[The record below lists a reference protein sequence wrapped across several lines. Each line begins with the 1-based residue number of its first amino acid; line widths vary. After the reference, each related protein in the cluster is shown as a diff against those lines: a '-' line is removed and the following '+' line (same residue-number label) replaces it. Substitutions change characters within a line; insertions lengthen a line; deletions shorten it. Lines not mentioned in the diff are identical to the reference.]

1 MLKLKIWYFY
11 RNTGI
16 MGIKKKQSELHPC
29 NKHNK
34 GYDFKELC
42 EAFPPLKVFVF
53 VNAYGTETID
63 FANQK
68 AVKKLNTALLFK
80 YYKLKF
86 WEFPADNL
94 CPPIPGRVD
103 YIHYLADLLK
113 ESGISENAN
122 VLDIG
127 TGANCIYPLLGN
139 AEYGWKFIGT
149 DIDAKSLEVAKL
161 IIKENELEQSIKLL
175 KQAHSTQVLKGILTD
190 TDKFSAAMCNPPF
203 YGSQE
208 EAMMANT
215 RKLTG
220 LGNENDSNLRNFGGK
235 QQELWYNGG
244 EKAFLHTYLYESSM
258 FKTQCFW
265 YSSLVSKKENV
276 AGMCDSLKKLK
287 AMDIKIIPMHQGN
300 KITRIVAWTFL
311 TEQEQEDWNIQE
323 NKIEIS

>member
-1 MLKLKIWYFY
+1 
-11 RNTGI
+11 
-16 MGIKKKQSELHPC
+16 MGTNKKPSELHPN

-34 GYDFKELC
+34 GYNFTELY
-42 EAFPPLKVFVF
+42 EAFPPLKAFVF

-68 AVKKLNTALLFK
+68 AVKSLNTALLFK
-80 YYKLKF
+80 DYKVKF
-86 WEFPADNL
+86 WEFPDDNL

-103 YIHYLADLLK
+103 YIHYLNDLLK
-113 ESGISENAN
+113 TSGIAENAK

-139 AEYGWKFIGT
+139 AVYGWQFTGT
-149 DIDAKSLEVAKL
+149 DIDQKSLEVAQL
-161 IIKENELEQSIKLL
+161 IVNKNGLEQSIKFL
-175 KQAHSTQVLKGILTD
+175 KQAHSSQVLKGILGED
-190 TDKFSAAMCNPPF
+190 DQFSVAMCNPPF

-208 EAMMANT
+208 EAMQANT

-220 LGNENDSNLRNFGGK
+220 LGNENDANLRNFGGK
-235 QQELWYNGG
+235 QQELWYKGG

-276 AGMCDSLKKLK
+276 EGMVDSLNKLK
-287 AMDIKIIPMHQGN
+287 ATDIKIIPMHQGN

-311 TEQEQEDWNIQE
+311 TEQEQKEWKSE
-323 NKIEIS
+323 EK

>member
-1 MLKLKIWYFY
+1 MGNNK
-11 RNTGI
+11 NT
-16 MGIKKKQSELHPC
+16 SELHPN
-29 NKHNK
+29 NKHNN
-34 GYDFKELC
+34 GYDFAELR
-42 EAFPPLKVFVF
+42 EAFLPLKAFSF
-53 VNAYGTETID
+53 VNTYGTETID

-68 AVKKLNTALLFK
+68 AVKSLNTALLFK
-80 YYKLKF
+80 YYNVKF
-86 WEFPADNL
+86 WDFPDDNL
-94 CPPIPGRVD
+94 CPPVPGRVD

-113 ESGISENAN
+113 ASGISKNAN

-139 AEYGWKFIGT
+139 AAYGWKFTGT
-149 DIDAKSLEVAKL
+149 DIDAKSLEYAEMIVKKNGL
-161 IIKENELEQSIKLL
+161 DQSIKLL
-175 KQAHSTQVLKGILTD
+175 KQAQSTQVLKGILD
-190 TDKFSAAMCNPPF
+190 ETDKFSAAMCNPPF

-220 LGNENDSNLRNFGGK
+220 LGNENDANLRNFGGK
-235 QQELWYNGG
+235 QQELWYKGG

-276 AGMCDSLKKLK
+276 EGMCDSLKKLG
-287 AMDIKIIPMHQGN
+287 ATDIKIIPMHQGN

-311 TEQEQEDWNIQE
+311 TEQEQKDWRQE
-323 NKIEIS
+323 

>member
-1 MLKLKIWYFY
+1 
-11 RNTGI
+11 
-16 MGIKKKQSELHPC
+16 MGNNKKTSELHPS
-29 NKHNK
+29 NKHSK
-34 GYDFKELC
+34 GYDFTELF
-42 EAFPPLKVFVF
+42 EAYQPLKAFVF

-68 AVKKLNTALLFK
+68 AVKSLNTALLFK
-80 YYKLKF
+80 DYKVKF
-86 WEFPADNL
+86 WEFPDDNL

-113 ESGISENAN
+113 ASGIGENAK

-139 AEYGWKFIGT
+139 AAYGWKFTGT
-149 DIDAKSLEVAKL
+149 DIDAKSLGFAELIVKKNKL
-161 IIKENELEQSIKLL
+161 DQSIKLL
-175 KQAHSTQVLKGILTD
+175 KQTHSTQILKGILNETH
-190 TDKFSAAMCNPPF
+190 KFSAAMCNPPF

-220 LGNENDSNLRNFGGK
+220 LGNENDANLRNFGGK
-235 QQELWYNGG
+235 QQELWYKGG

-258 FKTQCFW
+258 LKTQCFW

-276 AGMCDSLKKLK
+276 EGMCDSLKKLK
-287 AMDIKIIPMHQGN
+287 ATDIKIIPMHQGN

-311 TEQEQEDWNIQE
+311 TEEEQKEWKSE
-323 NKIEIS
+323 EK

>member
-1 MLKLKIWYFY
+1 MWYFCSIIH
-11 RNTGI
+11 I
-16 MGIKKKQSELHPC
+16 MGINKKPSELHP
-29 NKHNK
+29 NNRHNK

-42 EAFPPLKVFVF
+42 EAFPPLEAFSF
-53 VNAYGTETID
+53 VNTYGTETID

-68 AVKKLNTALLFK
+68 AVKSLNTALLFK
-80 YYKLKF
+80 YYKVKF
-86 WEFPADNL
+86 WEFPEDNL
-94 CPPIPGRVD
+94 CPAIPGRVD

-113 ESGISENAN
+113 ASGISENAK

-127 TGANCIYPLLGN
+127 IGANCIYSLLGN
-139 AEYGWKFIGT
+139 AEYGWKFVGT
-149 DIDAKSLEVAKL
+149 DIDAKSLEYAKL
-161 IIKENELEQSIKLL
+161 IIKENGLGKSIKL
-175 KQAHSTQVLKGILTD
+175 KQQAHSTQVLKGILD
-190 TDKFSAAMCNPPF
+190 ETDKFSAAMCNPPF

-235 QQELWYNGG
+235 QQELWYKGG

-265 YSSLVSKKENV
+265 YSTLVSKKENV
-276 AGMCDSLKKLK
+276 EGMCDSLKKLN
-287 AMDIKIIPMHQGN
+287 ATDIKIIPMHQGN

-311 TEQEQEDWNIQE
+311 TGQEQKEWKLE
-323 NKIEIS
+323 VR

>member
-1 MLKLKIWYFY
+1 MH
-11 RNTGI
+11 I
-16 MGIKKKQSELHPC
+16 MGNNKKTSELHP
-29 NKHNK
+29 NNRHNK

-42 EAFPPLKVFVF
+42 EAFPPLKAFVF
-53 VNAYGTETID
+53 ANTYGTETID

-68 AVKKLNTALLFK
+68 AVKSLNAALLFK
-80 YYKLKF
+80 YYKVNF
-86 WEFPADNL
+86 WEFPDDNL

-113 ESGISENAN
+113 ASGILENAK

-139 AEYGWKFIGT
+139 AEYGWKFVGT
-149 DIDAKSLEVAKL
+149 DIDAKSLEYAKL
-161 IIKENELEQSIKLL
+161 IVEENGLDQSIKLL
-175 KQAHSTQVLKGILTD
+175 KQAHSTQILKGILD
-190 TDKFSAAMCNPPF
+190 ETDKFSAAMCNPPF

-220 LGNENDSNLRNFGGK
+220 LGNQNDSNLRNFGGK
-235 QQELWYNGG
+235 QQELWYKGG

-276 AGMCDSLKKLK
+276 DGMCDSLKKLG
-287 AMDIKIIPMHQGN
+287 ATDIKIIPMHQGN

-311 TEQEQEDWNIQE
+311 TEQEQKDWKFEE
-323 NKIEIS
+323 N

>member
-1 MLKLKIWYFY
+1 
-11 RNTGI
+11 
-16 MGIKKKQSELHPC
+16 MGTNKKPSELHPI

-34 GYDFKELC
+34 GYNFAELC
-42 EAFPPLKVFVF
+42 EAFPPLKAFVF

-68 AVKKLNTALLFK
+68 AVKSLNTALLFK
-80 YYKLKF
+80 DYKVKF
-86 WEFPADNL
+86 WEFPDDNL

-103 YIHYLADLLK
+103 YIHYLADLLTA
-113 ESGISENAN
+113 SGICENSK

-139 AEYGWKFIGT
+139 AVYGWQFTGT
-149 DIDAKSLEVAKL
+149 DIDSKSLEYAQTIVKNNGL
-161 IIKENELEQSIKLL
+161 DQSIKLL
-175 KQAHSTQVLKGILTD
+175 KQSHSTQVLKGILHED
-190 TDKFSAAMCNPPF
+190 DKFSAAMCNPPF

-220 LGNENDSNLRNFGGK
+220 LGNENDSYLRNFGGK
-235 QQELWYNGG
+235 QQELWYKGG

-265 YSSLVSKKENV
+265 YSTLVSKKENV
-276 AGMCDSLKKLK
+276 EGMVDSLNKLK
-287 AMDIKIIPMHQGN
+287 ATDIKIIPMHQGN
-300 KITRIVAWTFL
+300 KITRIVAWSFL
-311 TEQEQEDWNIQE
+311 TDEEQKDW
-323 NKIEIS
+323 KSSRL

>member
-1 MLKLKIWYFY
+1 
-11 RNTGI
+11 
-16 MGIKKKQSELHPC
+16 MGTNKKPSELHPN

-42 EAFPPLKVFVF
+42 EAFSPLKAFVF

-68 AVKKLNTALLFK
+68 AVKSLNTALLFK
-80 YYKLKF
+80 DYKVKF
-86 WEFPADNL
+86 WEFPDDNL

-113 ESGISENAN
+113 ASGISENAK
-122 VLDIG
+122 VLDLG

-139 AEYGWKFIGT
+139 AEYGWQFTGT
-149 DIDAKSLEVAKL
+149 DIDSKSLGFAEL
-161 IIKENELEQSIKLL
+161 IVKKNGLEQSIKLL
-175 KQAHSTQVLKGILTD
+175 KQSHSSQVLKGILTES
-190 TDKFSAAMCNPPF
+190 DKFSAAMCNPPF

-220 LGNENDSNLRNFGGK
+220 LGNENDLNLRNFGGK
-235 QQELWYNGG
+235 QQELWYKGG

-265 YSSLVSKKENV
+265 YSTLVSKKENV
-276 AGMCDSLKKLK
+276 EGMCDSLNKLK
-287 AMDIKIIPMHQGN
+287 ATDIKIIPMHQGN

-311 TEQEQEDWNIQE
+311 TEEEQKDWKSA
-323 NKIEIS
+323 KI

>member
-1 MLKLKIWYFY
+1 
-11 RNTGI
+11 
-16 MGIKKKQSELHPC
+16 MGTNKKPSELHPIS
-29 NKHNK
+29 KQNK
-34 GYDFKELC
+34 GYNFAELC
-42 EAFPPLKVFVF
+42 EAFPPLKAFVF

-68 AVKKLNTALLFK
+68 AVKSLNTALLFK
-80 YYKLKF
+80 DYKVKF
-86 WEFPADNL
+86 WEFPDDNL

-103 YIHYLADLLK
+103 YIHYLADLLTA
-113 ESGISENAN
+113 SGICENSK

-139 AEYGWKFIGT
+139 AVYGWQFTGT
-149 DIDAKSLEVAKL
+149 DIDSKSLEYAQTIVKNNGL
-161 IIKENELEQSIKLL
+161 DQSIKLL
-175 KQAHSTQVLKGILTD
+175 KQSHSTQVLKGILHED
-190 TDKFSAAMCNPPF
+190 DKFSAAMCNPPF

-220 LGNENDSNLRNFGGK
+220 LGNENDSYLRNFGGK
-235 QQELWYNGG
+235 QQELWYKGG

-265 YSSLVSKKENV
+265 YSTLVSKKENV
-276 AGMCDSLKKLK
+276 EGMVDSLNKLK
-287 AMDIKIIPMHQGN
+287 ATDIKIIPMHQGN

-311 TEQEQEDWNIQE
+311 TDEEQKEWKSA
-323 NKIEIS
+323 KI

>member
-1 MLKLKIWYFY
+1 
-11 RNTGI
+11 
-16 MGIKKKQSELHPC
+16 MGTNKKPSELHPS

-34 GYDFKELC
+34 GYDFAELC
-42 EAFPPLKVFVF
+42 EVYQPLKAFVF
-53 VNAYGTETID
+53 VNVYGTETID

-68 AVKKLNTALLFK
+68 AVKSLNSALLFT
-80 YYKLKF
+80 YYNVKF
-86 WEFPADNL
+86 WEFPDDNL

-113 ESGISENAN
+113 ASGIMENAK

-139 AEYGWKFIGT
+139 AAYGWQFKGT
-149 DIDAKSLEVAKL
+149 DIDSKSLGFAQLIVKKNNLGQFIKL
-161 IIKENELEQSIKLL
+161 I
-175 KQAHSTQVLKGILTD
+175 KQAHSTQVLKGILD
-190 TDKFSAAMCNPPF
+190 ETDKFSASMCNPPF

-220 LGNENDSNLRNFGGK
+220 LENENDANIRNFGGK
-235 QQELWYNGG
+235 QQELWYKGG

-265 YSSLVSKKENV
+265 FSSLVSKKENV
-276 AGMCDSLKKLK
+276 KSMCDSLKKLK
-287 AMDIKIIPMHQGN
+287 ATDIKIIPMHQGN

-311 TEQEQEDWNIQE
+311 TEQEQKDWKSE
-323 NKIEIS
+323 EK

>member
-1 MLKLKIWYFY
+1 
-11 RNTGI
+11 
-16 MGIKKKQSELHPC
+16 MGTNKKTSELHPN

-34 GYDFKELC
+34 GYDFTELY
-42 EAFPPLKVFVF
+42 EAFPPLKAFSF
-53 VNAYGTETID
+53 VNAYRTETID

-68 AVKKLNTALLFK
+68 AVKSLNTALLFK
-80 YYKLKF
+80 YYNVKF
-86 WEFPADNL
+86 WEFPDDNL

-113 ESGISENAN
+113 SSGISENAK

-139 AEYGWKFIGT
+139 AEYGWQFTGT
-149 DIDAKSLEVAKL
+149 DIDQKSLEVADL
-161 IIKENELEQSIKLL
+161 IVKNNSLEPSIKFL
-175 KQAHSTQVLKGILTD
+175 KQTHSTQVLKGILEE
-190 TDKFSAAMCNPPF
+190 TDKFSASMCNPPF

-220 LGNENDSNLRNFGGK
+220 LGNENDANLRNFGGK
-235 QQELWYNGG
+235 QQELWYKGG

-258 FKTQCFW
+258 FKTRCFW

-276 AGMCDSLKKLK
+276 EGMCDSLKKLN
-287 AMDIKIIPMHQGN
+287 ATDIKIIPMHQGN

-311 TEQEQEDWNIQE
+311 TEQEQKDWILKEQAAS
-323 NKIEIS
+323 KK